1 MAYAK
6 GTKTEIGTT
15 ETQIKKM
22 LQKAGAEAIAM
33 MEERE
38 RAVIAFH
45 LNGRAIRFNLPLP
58 KRDDFALRNVSN
70 QYGPAGKAPIKK
82 TATIDNLWMQAS
94 RERWRQLHLCIKA
107 KLESVEQSIELFDD
121 AFLSQIVMPD
131 GQTIGEK
138 VKPQMTALMEGKP
151 LRPLMIAGSA
161 S

>member
-22 LQKAGAEAIAM
+22 LQKAGAEAIAF
-33 MEERE
+33 MEERS
-38 RAVIAFH
+38 RAIIAFH

-58 KRDDFALRNVSN
+58 QRDQFTHSN
-70 QYGPAGKAPIKK
+70 YGARGMQPNKPS
-82 TATIDNLWMQAS
+82 TIDNLWMQAN

-107 KLESVEQSIELFDD
+107 KLESVEQNIELFDD

-131 GQTIGEK
+131 GETIGEK

-151 LRPLMIAGSA
+151 LRPLMLEGPAQ
-161 S
+161 

>member
-22 LQKAGAEAIAM
+22 LQRAGAERIAM
-33 MEERE
+33 MEEPA
-38 RAVIAFH
+38 RAIIAFH

-58 KRDDFALRNVSN
+58 TRDQFASTRRGTGFQEN
-70 QYGPAGKAPIKK
+70 KAS
-82 TATIDNLWMQAS
+82 TVDNLWMQAS

-107 KLESVEQSIELFDD
+107 KLESVEQNIELFDD

-131 GQTIGEK
+131 GETIGEK

-151 LRPLMIAGSA
+151 LRPLMIAGPHN
-161 S
+161 

>member
-22 LQKAGAEAIAM
+22 LQKAGAEAIAF
-33 MEERE
+33 MEERS
-38 RAVIAFH
+38 RAIIAFH

-58 KRDDFALRNVSN
+58 TRDQFCRSESGRQARS
-70 QYGPAGKAPIKK
+70 P
-82 TATIDNLWMQAS
+82 ATIDSAWMQAS

-107 KLESVEQSIELFDD
+107 KLESVEQDIELFDD

-131 GQTIGEK
+131 GETIGEK
-138 VKPQMTALMEGKP
+138 VKPQMDALMDGKP
-151 LRPLMIAGSA
+151 LRPLMIAGPA
-161 S
+161 AA